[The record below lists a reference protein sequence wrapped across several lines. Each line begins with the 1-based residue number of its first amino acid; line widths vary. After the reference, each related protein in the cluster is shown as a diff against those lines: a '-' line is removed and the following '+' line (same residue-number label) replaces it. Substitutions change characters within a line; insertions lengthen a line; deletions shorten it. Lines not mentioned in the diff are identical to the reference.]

1 MQSRKGKLMS
11 IHTTNSNWQ
20 GALGAL
26 MRHFGQTSDS
36 IRLGFQRGFDS
47 GEMMDRIYHNQP
59 SGRYGVGQFMDWVYL
74 NQIGCK
80 GLRGRKH
87 LLKAALRQAI
97 DEQRA
102 LGKSPVIVDVAS
114 GPATYLVEAL
124 AEDGGS
130 NVQAICRDLDKN
142 GLHRG
147 RELASRYGLGNVR
160 YEHANALDA
169 ASLSAVHPRPTIAVS
184 SGFYEILLDDELIQ
198 RSMQLIHDLLPPD
211 GVFIF
216 TTQVNHPQLKLI
228 AALPNRDGQP
238 WIMKNRSVSLVEG
251 WARVAGFSNVKTA
264 LEPHGLFSVSVAT
277 I

>member
-1 MQSRKGKLMS
+1 MS
-11 IHTTNSNWQ
+11 TATNATFDLHYR
-20 GALGAL
+20 ALGAL
-26 MRHFGQTSDS
+26 MRRFGQISDS
-36 IRLGFQRGFDS
+36 VQLGFQRGFDS
-47 GEMMDRIYHNQP
+47 GEMMDRIYQNQP
-59 SGRYGVGQFMDWVYL
+59 SGRYGIGQLIDQVYL

-87 LLKAALRQAI
+87 LLKAALRQVI

-102 LGKSPVIVDVAS
+102 QGKRPVIVDVAS

-130 NVQAICRDLDKN
+130 DVQAICRDLDKS
-142 GLHRG
+142 GLRRG

-160 YEHANALDA
+160 YDHANALDA
-169 ASLSAVHPRPTIAVS
+169 ASLSAVQPRPTIAVS

-211 GVFIF
+211 SVFIF

-251 WARVAGFSNVKTA
+251 WARAAGFSNVKTT
-264 LEPHGLFSVSVAT
+264 LESHGLFSVSVAT
-277 I
+277 M